1 MQHMGEAL
9 GVRVH
14 PLAGAGLRGAA
25 LAPARVVCHVVA
37 GERQPGRR
45 GCVAPPRAC
54 TPVVLP
60 LAALALAHNAQLLVG
75 KAA

>member
-9 GVRVH
+9 VVGAH

-54 TPVVLP
+54 TSVPLP
-60 LAALALAHNAQLLVG
+60 LAALDLAHNAQMLMG